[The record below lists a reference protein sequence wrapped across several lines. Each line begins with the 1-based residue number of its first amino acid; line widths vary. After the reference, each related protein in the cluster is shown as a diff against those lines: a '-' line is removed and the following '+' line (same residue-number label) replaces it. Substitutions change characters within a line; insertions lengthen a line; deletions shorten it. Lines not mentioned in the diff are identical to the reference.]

1 MHAEYET
8 INHHKQT
15 PIKTSCSSFS
25 RFHSQC
31 CLCVSSS
38 SLLTLFKSVNRTS
51 SQYHFSFTFKYQH
64 IFIRPP
70 SFCLRTLFCQSTSV
84 CWYANGSTVKGI
96 AKIRASIKCWKL
108 LYSVCALNSGFYYCF
123 NGVRGWL
130 FACYNLFDLNTFQF
144 QYHFMGSM
152 ISLKTDWTIGGGQ
165 LLSVR
170 LLCNGNICA
179 DKFSSHLRKNN
190 MVTSSNLYQ
199 GRSSH
204 IYTMECLG
212 KGTVFNHV
220 IATFLFRIKLLTKL
234 TSDLLSQSGCFASG
248 SHSMESNLIA
258 KNTIWEVY
266 SAPPF
271 CLTTSWKYKTRATEW
286 RAKIVFQLG

>member
-31 CLCVSSS
+31 CLCVSCS

-144 QYHFMGSM
+144 LNHFNT
-152 ISLKTDWTIGGGQ
+152 ISWGAWFHWRRIE
-165 LLSVR
+165 LLGVVNYCQFVYCVTATFVR
-170 LLCNGNICA
+170 IN
-179 DKFSSHLRKNN
+179 FH
-190 MVTSSNLYQ
+190 
-199 GRSSH
+199 H
-204 IYTMECLG
+204 IYGRIIWLRLATSIKDAQVTYILWNVLG
-212 KGTVFNHV
+212 KGQFSIT
-220 IATFLFRIKLLTKL
+220 LLQRFF
-234 TSDLLSQSGCFASG
+234 S
-248 SHSMESNLIA
+248 ESN
-258 KNTIWEVY
+258 
-266 SAPPF
+266 F
-271 CLTTSWKYKTRATEW
+271 
-286 RAKIVFQLG
+286 

>member
-1 MHAEYET
+1 MLIEHLLN
-8 INHHKQT
+8 I
-15 PIKTSCSSFS
+15 I
-25 RFHSQC
+25 FHLHSNI
-31 CLCVSSS
+31 S
-38 SLLTLFKSVNRTS
+38 TFLFVLR
-51 SQYHFSFTFKYQH
+51 HF
-64 IFIRPP
+64 
-70 SFCLRTLFCQSTSV
+70 
-84 CWYANGSTVKGI
+84 
-96 AKIRASIKCWKL
+96 
-108 LYSVCALNSGFYYCF
+108 VCAHSFVSQLVFAGMQMVRQLKGLPRFERQSNVENYCI
-123 NGVRGWL
+123 L
-130 FACYNLFDLNTFQF
+130 FAHWIPDFITASMESGVGCLPVNLFDLNTFQF